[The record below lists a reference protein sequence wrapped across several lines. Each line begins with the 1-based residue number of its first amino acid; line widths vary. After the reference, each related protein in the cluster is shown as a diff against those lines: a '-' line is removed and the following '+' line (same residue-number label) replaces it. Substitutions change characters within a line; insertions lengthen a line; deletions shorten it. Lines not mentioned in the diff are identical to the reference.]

1 MADTELIRGVIF
13 DLDHEVN
20 TLAMKLRIARLAAC
34 GMQHD
39 PHGASED
46 DLNDAVFNQIIYC
59 EATLRVIEDLKDK
72 AFRAVVKGA
81 PKAGAGDYPSTSRDD
96 PTIKRD

>member
-1 MADTELIRGVIF
+1 MAETEVIRRIIF

-46 DLNDAVFNQIIYC
+46 DLNDAVFNQILSC
-59 EATLRVIEDLKDK
+59 EDTLRRIEGLKDR
-72 AFRAVVKGA
+72 AFRAAVKGS
-81 PKAGAGDYPSTSRDD
+81 PKNGAGDYPSAPRTS
-96 PTIKRD
+96 